1 MAKSEKGKGGEGEE
15 KPEKAKPREEK
26 PEKPKTRGEKEVRI
40 YSLATTVNECIIFLE
55 ELEGSRLLP
64 IWIGITEG
72 QAIAIRFS
80 GIVLPRPLTHD
91 LMLAAVKQ
99 LGWEVSRVVVS
110 DIKENTFYA
119 RIAVTDGKKT
129 EFLDSRPSDAIAVA
143 VRAGCPIFVDES
155 VFARCQTLSKPISE
169 DEVSKFKEELK
180 SLKPEDIFKS
190 LKPKPGE
197 APPKKDKPGDAP
209 PPKGEDEK
217 K

>member
-15 KPEKAKPREEK
+15 KPEKPKAREAKP
-26 PEKPKTRGEKEVRI
+26 RGEKEVRI

-91 LMLAAVKQ
+91 LMLSAVKQ

-119 RIAVTDGKKT
+119 RISVTDGKKT
-129 EFLDSRPSDAIAVA
+129 EQLDSRPSDAIAVA

-155 VFARCQTLSKPISE
+155 VFARCQTLAKPISE

-190 LKPKPGE
+190 LKPKAGDE
-197 APPKKDKPGDAP
+197 PPKKEKPGDAP

>member
-1 MAKSEKGKGGEGEE
+1 MAKSEKGKGGGDD
-15 KPEKAKPREEK
+15 K
-26 PEKPKTRGEKEVRI
+26 PEKPKTWGEKEVRI

-91 LMLAAVKQ
+91 LLISAVKQ
-99 LGWEVSRVVVS
+99 LGWTVSKVVVS

-119 RIAVTDGKKT
+119 RVAVTDGKKT
-129 EFLDSRPSDAIAVA
+129 ELLDSRPSDAIAIA

-155 VFARCQTLSKPISE
+155 VLDRCQTLSKPISE

-190 LKPKPGE
+190 LKPKPG
-197 APPKKDKPGDAP
+197 DT
-209 PPKGEDEK
+209 PPKGGEGK
-217 K
+217 